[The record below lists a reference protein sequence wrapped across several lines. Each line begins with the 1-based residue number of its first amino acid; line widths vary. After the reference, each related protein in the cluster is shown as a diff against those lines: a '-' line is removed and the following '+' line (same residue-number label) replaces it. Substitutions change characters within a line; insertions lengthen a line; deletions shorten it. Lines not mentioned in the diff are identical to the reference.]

1 LSHTITMLRS
11 CVSLLA
17 QVSPVSQVM
26 RGMSRRAPGNNRVYK
41 PLMLELNKRREVVE
55 LDNRLKNKDSVARR
69 SSYSDWNYPAE
80 LKALQARLGEQIDS
94 DLLSRSMIMN
104 SHLELER
111 KKQEE
116 LGVEVSEQMVDNSLL
131 ADRGREVMQR
141 TLTRWLRG
149 AFSRLPEEMI
159 SELRDFLMTDEILA
173 DVAFHIGLREII
185 LSEEY
190 PPLAATLRKCLEALV
205 GALDSSQPD
214 RAAQLVIDI
223 IASQLHGKEVQE
235 ICTKSLSN
243 PMNVLKKILTNSGM
257 EPPEPRLLFQT
268 GPDTILASH
277 LVGLYCHKEIIGQ
290 SYGETLEIAEEM
302 AARDALRNILGT
314 AEHSQSPP
322 WGREPGPGAG
332 DKPNTNME
340 SLTVEPRNIINC

>member
-1 LSHTITMLRS
+1 
-11 CVSLLA
+11 
-17 QVSPVSQVM
+17 
-26 RGMSRRAPGNNRVYK
+26 
-41 PLMLELNKRREVVE
+41 
-55 LDNRLKNKDSVARR
+55 
-69 SSYSDWNYPAE
+69 
-80 LKALQARLGEQIDS
+80 
-94 DLLSRSMIMN
+94 MIMN

-131 ADRGREVMQR
+131 ADRGREVMHR

-149 AFSRLPEEMI
+149 AFSLLPEEMI

-214 RAAQLVIDI
+214 RAAQLVTDI

-243 PMNVLKKILTNSGM
+243 PMNVLKRILTNSGM

-268 GPDTILASH
+268 GTTL
-277 LVGLYCHKEIIGQ
+277 LGL
-290 SYGETLEIAEEM
+290 
-302 AARDALRNILGT
+302 
-314 AEHSQSPP
+314 
-322 WGREPGPGAG
+322 
-332 DKPNTNME
+332 
-340 SLTVEPRNIINC
+340 

>member
-131 ADRGREVMQR
+131 ADRGREVMHR

-159 SELRDFLMTDEILA
+159 
-173 DVAFHIGLREII
+173 
-185 LSEEY
+185 SEEY

>member
-1 LSHTITMLRS
+1 MLRS

-26 RGMSRRAPGNNRVYK
+26 RGMSRRAPGNNRTYK

-80 LKALQARLGEQIDS
+80 LKALQVGLSEAQNMIGLVQCQCIIEFQARLGEQVDS
-94 DLLSRSMIMN
+94 DLLSRSMIMK

-131 ADRGREVMQR
+131 ADRGREVIQR

-149 AFSRLPEEMI
+149 AFSLLPEEMI
-159 SELRDFLMTDEILA
+159 SELRDFLMTDEMLA

-190 PPLAATLRKCLEALV
+190 PPFAATLRKCLEALV
-205 GALDSSQPD
+205 GALDTSQPD
-214 RAAQLVIDI
+214 RAAKLVIDI

-243 PMNVLKKILTNSGM
+243 PMNVLTKILANTGM

-268 GPDTILASH
+268 GTTFVD
-277 LVGLYCHKEIIGQ
+277 C
-290 SYGETLEIAEEM
+290 
-302 AARDALRNILGT
+302 
-314 AEHSQSPP
+314 
-322 WGREPGPGAG
+322 
-332 DKPNTNME
+332 E
-340 SLTVEPRNIINC
+340 S